1 MSDAQTQ
8 SEQTKQDTSP
18 TDSSGKSPVRRSR
31 KIPGG
36 RWLWTILMLALLGIG
51 VQQLMAVRFWETLDN
66 EAGQIATVDGRL
78 TALEAMMADQARLR
92 EDIQQMQ
99 QTLQQERVLLSLER
113 LEQQLD
119 AGWQTWLATG
129 DTSSLIMAL
138 QSAQRRLTSLPS
150 ASAQTLRLA
159 IDRDLIAIKSQRV
172 MDLRVAVQNIDA
184 VIATIDKLPLIQD
197 GRVPAPP
204 ESNLGNISDES
215 VPATLMDRIRLISWT
230 VVQDVWHA
238 ISRMV
243 RVQRLDRAEP
253 GLITPEQK
261 VFLQQGL
268 RLLLLD
274 ARHALILRNAV
285 TYQQT
290 LEQARGWISKYAEP
304 SDALVK
310 ADLATLQQ
318 LAALNIDP
326 LAISL
331 ENTRQSLTAA
341 RDAITGNVLADAL
354 PEAAANEPQAAAIKE
369 QKEAESTP
377 VPNKGATQ

>member
-1 MSDAQTQ
+1 M
-8 SEQTKQDTSP
+8 K
-18 TDSSGKSPVRRSR
+18 
-31 KIPGG
+31 
-36 RWLWTILMLALLGIG
+36 
-51 VQQLMAVRFWETLDN
+51 F
-66 EAGQIATVDGRL
+66 
-78 TALEAMMADQARLR
+78 
-92 EDIQQMQ
+92 
-99 QTLQQERVLLSLER
+99 
-113 LEQQLD
+113 
-119 AGWQTWLATG
+119 
-129 DTSSLIMAL
+129 
-138 QSAQRRLTSLPS
+138 QRRLTSLPS

-274 ARHALILRNAV
+274 ARHALILRNAM